1 MDIENRKAPG
11 LFISLGVEG
20 PPEGGDRGGHLGR
33 GGHIVVIV
41 AVGAILVLGGEAARR
56 P

>member
-1 MDIENRKAPG
+1 MNMVNRYAPG
-11 LFISLGVEG
+11 LFISFGVEG

-33 GGHIVVIV
+33 GGHIVVV
-41 AVGAILVLGGEAARR
+41 VVGAILVLGGDAARR